1 MLNEWL
7 VELQRL
13 EHKPPVEYEV
23 TIGCGSQ
30 DLLTKVSG
38 KFSVSVVV

>member
-7 VELQRL
+7 KELQKL
-13 EHKPPVEYEV
+13 EHQPPGEYDV

-30 DLLTKVSG
+30 DLLAKVSP
-38 KFSVSVVV
+38 